1 MLCFFVNHLKYKVFN
16 LSGCTCITN
25 ISIEELTFALKTVPE
40 PPYKYSSEK
49 AEPVPGHRV
58 LLNTLAAVI
67 GHSHEIS
74 H

>member
-1 MLCFFVNHLKYKVFN
+1 F
-16 LSGCTCITN
+16 
-25 ISIEELTFALKTVPE
+25 SIEELTFALKTVPE

-67 GHSHEIS
+67 RHSHEIS
-74 H
+74 HWFRQLFSAGHSAG